1 MACSNFSEN
10 LKALSLQKQSEGCY
24 FSKSYTTKMMVICVS
39 RNAKVG
45 VDIEEKRSRSPET
58 IKYFWEKFKTFEML
72 NVPTG
77 DDVHSF
83 YTAWTAMES
92 CFKLNGTS
100 FFTSQNTVVDF
111 SSKSVLHNDIE
122 HAWFE
127 HFDIGNMIIC
137 LSSDKK
143 FTKQDVTIKHYGKE
157 DNK

>member
-24 FSKSYTTKMMVICVS
+24 FSKSYTTRMMVICVS

-58 IKYFWEKFKTFEML
+58 MKYFWGKFKTFEIL
-72 NVPTG
+72 NVPTN

-92 CFKLNGTS
+92 CFKLIGTS
-100 FFTSQNTVVDF
+100 FFASENTVVNF
-111 SSKSVLHNDIE
+111 SSKIVLHDGIE

-127 HFDIGNMIIC
+127 HFNINNMIIC

-143 FTKQDVTIKHYGKE
+143 FTKKDVTINHYGKE